1 MNSKEILKLAVYAG
15 EMMLTYGAETY
26 RVEDTIKRIC
36 ISGGIPF
43 PESFVTPTGIFV
55 SVEDANGEILSMI
68 KRVEN
73 RSIDLNKVSLIN
85 DFSRQFAKGKITIEE
100 GFSILDNIKAMKKY
114 NMAIRTLCGGIGS
127 AFFTLIFGGT
137 YKDALATLPIAT
149 LVEYILIFLDRYNL
163 SLFFTNI
170 LGGFVT
176 AIMTIVLVNIGLG
189 DNIDKIIIGT
199 IMTMVPGVALTNAIR
214 DTISGDLVSGTSRA
228 EEALVIAIAV
238 AAGIG
243 SILNLYLKFW
253 R

>member
-1 MNSKEILKLAVYAG
+1 MKSKNILKLAVYAG
-15 EMMLTYGAETY
+15 EMMLMYGAETY
-26 RVEDTIKRIC
+26 RVEDTIRRIC

-43 PESFVTPTGIFV
+43 AESFVTPTGIFV

-68 KRVEN
+68 KRIEN

-85 DFSRQFAKGKITIEE
+85 DFSRQFAKGKISVEE
-100 GFSILDNIKAMKKY
+100 GFIILDKIKTMKKY
-114 NMAIRTLCGGIGS
+114 NVLTRMLCGGVGS

-137 YKDALATLPIAT
+137 YMDSLATLVIAT
-149 LVEYILIFLDRYNL
+149 VVEYILIFLDKYNL
-163 SLFFTNI
+163 SLFFINI

-176 AIMTIVLVNIGLG
+176 AIMSIGLVNIGLG
-189 DNIDKIIIGT
+189 NNIDKVIIGT

-214 DTISGDLVSGTSRA
+214 DTISGDLVSGSSRA
-228 EEALVIAIAV
+228 EEALIIAIAV